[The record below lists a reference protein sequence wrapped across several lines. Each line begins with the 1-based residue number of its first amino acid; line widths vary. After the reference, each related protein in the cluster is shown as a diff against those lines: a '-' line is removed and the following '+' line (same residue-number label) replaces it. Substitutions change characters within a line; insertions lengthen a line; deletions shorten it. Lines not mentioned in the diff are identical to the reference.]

1 MKYSLEDLQEKTNN
15 FINTLENSK
24 GLHFMTLILAEQ
36 VLRHSK
42 NFELAYSSVI
52 EQGDSEGLNH
62 TTVSF
67 SYLDKI
73 KFNVTISKPCGLYP
87 KMINVWATKD
97 GYSIDN
103 FRVATNDVAEAVTKI
118 IECAENKMNRVS
130 ISEIEP
136 EAYEPVT
143 VPVKNIE
150 KMIKANTWEDS
161 LEQEEVMYN
170 LENNLYPEDYT
181 KKVKELLNKYEKV

>member
-1 MKYSLEDLQEKTNN
+1 MEYSLEFLQSKTGD

-24 GLHFMTLILAEQ
+24 GLHFMALILAEQ
-36 VLRHSK
+36 ILGHSK

-52 EQGDSEGLNH
+52 EQGDADGLNR
-62 TTVSF
+62 TTISF

-87 KMINVWATKD
+87 EMINVWATKD

-118 IECAENKMNRVS
+118 IECAENRN
-130 ISEIEP
+130 E
-136 EAYEPVT
+136 
-143 VPVKNIE
+143 
-150 KMIKANTWEDS
+150 
-161 LEQEEVMYN
+161 
-170 LENNLYPEDYT
+170 
-181 KKVKELLNKYEKV
+181 

>member
-1 MKYSLEDLQEKTNN
+1 
-15 FINTLENSK
+15 
-24 GLHFMTLILAEQ
+24 
-36 VLRHSK
+36 
-42 NFELAYSSVI
+42 
-52 EQGDSEGLNH
+52 
-62 TTVSF
+62 
-67 SYLDKI
+67 
-73 KFNVTISKPCGLYP
+73 
-87 KMINVWATKD
+87 
-97 GYSIDN
+97 
-103 FRVATNDVAEAVTKI
+103 
-118 IECAENKMNRVS
+118 MNRVP

-143 VPVKNIE
+143 VPVKDIE